1 MEFNKA
7 AGVAK
12 NTLYLYVRMF
22 VTMCVSIYTS
32 RIILQSLGV
41 EDYGLYN
48 VVGGVVGLM
57 NFFINALSFSYQ
69 RFFCIELTKNSNK
82 EFKQIFGTALTVSVL
97 WSVIIILILET
108 GGYWLINHKIIIP
121 TEKMWQANAI
131 FQFSIL
137 SFILGLFQ
145 SVYSALIIS
154 NERMSFFALLSI
166 LEAVIKLSIA
176 FLIGVFIS
184 ERLFFYGVLML
195 GAHLLVFFGYMG
207 YCLKNFSES
216 KVFFCYK
223 KEYIKQIFGFCSW
236 TLIGTFSNVL
246 QTQGGSILL
255 NVFFGPIVNAARAI
269 SFQIYTAVITLTRGF
284 QTAFSPT
291 MLKTYEQ
298 GDHESSFRQIITT
311 SKISIYLTFLLSVPF
326 FVSTDLILN
335 LWLGAENVPKY
346 TAQFIRMIIV
356 IGLLET
362 VSTPV
367 VNVIY
372 ASGKIKSFQIVIGCF
387 TLLVLPISYIFFKIG
402 MGPEGLYYVTMSFAL
417 ISILIRV
424 LFLKSCMFFKLYEY
438 IKNIFGQAVLF
449 SLLLFVINFV
459 FPIEWESNIVLNI
472 LTICVVEILFFS
484 LIYFLFLNKQERN
497 LIKKLIKR

>member
-1 MEFNKA
+1 MESNRA
-7 AGVAK
+7 AGIAK

-32 RIILQSLGV
+32 RIILQGLGV

-69 RFFCIELTKNSNK
+69 RFFCIELTKNENNK
-82 EFKQIFGTALTVSVL
+82 FKQIFGTALTVSML

-108 GGYWLINHKIIIP
+108 GGYWLINHKIVIP
-121 TEKMWQANAI
+121 AEKMWQANAI

-166 LEAVIKLSIA
+166 LEAGVKLAVA
-176 FLIGVFIS
+176 FLIGVFAS
-184 ERLFFYGVLML
+184 KKLFFYGALML
-195 GAHLLVFFGYMG
+195 AAHLLVLLSYMI
-207 YCLKNFSES
+207 YSLKNFNECR
-216 KVFFCYK
+216 VFFCYRR
-223 KEYIKQIFGFCSW
+223 EYIKQLFGFCSW

-298 GDHESSFRQIITT
+298 GDHESSFQQIITT

-335 LWLGAENVPKY
+335 LWLGTENVPKY

-356 IGLLET
+356 IGLLEA

-372 ASGKIKSFQIVIGCF
+372 ASGKIKSFQIAIGCF
-387 TLLVLPISYIFFKIG
+387 TLLVLPISYILLKIG
-402 MGPEGLYYVTMSFAL
+402 MGPESLYYVTMIFAL
-417 ISILIRV
+417 ISILIRIF
-424 LFLKSCMFFKLYEY
+424 FLKGCMDFGLCKY

-449 SLLLFVINFV
+449 SFLLFAINFIS
-459 FPIEWESNIVLNI
+459 PIEWKNNIALNI
-472 LTICVVEILFFS
+472 LIISLVEILS
-484 LIYFLFLNKQERN
+484 LGFIYILLLNKQERN
-497 LIKKLIKR
+497 LIKRLIKR

>member
-1 MEFNKA
+1 MESNKA
-7 AGVAK
+7 TGIAK
-12 NTLYLYVRMF
+12 NTLYLYVRLF
-22 VTMCVSIYTS
+22 VTMFVSIYTS
-32 RIILQSLGV
+32 RIILQGLGV

-69 RFFCIELTKNSNK
+69 RFFCIELTKNENNR
-82 EFKQIFGTALTVSVL
+82 FKQIFGTALTVSML

-108 GGYWLINHKIIIP
+108 GGYWLINYKIVVP
-121 TEKMWQANAI
+121 AEKMWQANAI

-137 SFILGLFQ
+137 SFIFGLFQ

-154 NERMSFFALLSI
+154 HEQMSFFALLSI
-166 LEAVIKLSIA
+166 LEAVVKLAIA
-176 FLIGVFIS
+176 FLIGVFAS
-184 ERLFFYGVLML
+184 ERLFFYGALIL
-195 GAHLLVFFGYMG
+195 GAHLLVFLSYMI
-207 YCLKNFSES
+207 YSLKNFSECR
-216 KVFFCYK
+216 VFFCYRR
-223 KEYIKQIFGFCSW
+223 EYIKQIFGFCSW

-255 NVFFGPIVNAARAI
+255 NVYFGPIVNAARAI

-326 FVSTDLILN
+326 FVSTDVILN
-335 LWLGAENVPKY
+335 LWLGTENVPEY

-372 ASGKIKSFQIVIGCF
+372 ASGKIKYFQISIGCF
-387 TLLVLPISYIFFKIG
+387 TLLVLPISYIFLKIG
-402 MGPEGLYYVTMSFAL
+402 MGPESLYYVTMIFAL

-424 LFLKSCMFFKLYEY
+424 YFLKGCMVFKLYKY

-449 SLLLFVINFV
+449 SFLLLAINFV
-459 FPIEWESNIVLNI
+459 FPVEWKNDIVLNI
-472 LTICVVEILFFS
+472 LTTCIIEILS
-484 LIYFLFLNKQERN
+484 LGLIYILLLNKQER
-497 LIKKLIKR
+497 ILIKRLIKR

>member
-1 MEFNKA
+1 MESNKA
-7 AGVAK
+7 VGIAK

-32 RIILQSLGV
+32 RIILQGLGV

-69 RFFCIELTKNSNK
+69 RFFCIELTKNENNK
-82 EFKQIFGTALTVSVL
+82 FKQIFGTALTVSML

-108 GGYWLINHKIIIP
+108 GGYWLINHKIVVP
-121 TEKMWQANAI
+121 AEKMWQANAI

-166 LEAVIKLSIA
+166 LEAGVKLAVA
-176 FLIGVFIS
+176 FLIGVFAS
-184 ERLFFYGVLML
+184 KKLFFYGALML
-195 GAHLLVFFGYMG
+195 AAHLLVLLSYMI
-207 YCLKNFSES
+207 YSLKNFNECR
-216 KVFFCYK
+216 VFFCYRR
-223 KEYIKQIFGFCSW
+223 EYIKQLFGFCSW

-298 GDHESSFRQIITT
+298 GDHESSFQQIITT

-335 LWLGAENVPKY
+335 LWLGTENVPKY

-356 IGLLET
+356 IGLLEA

-372 ASGKIKSFQIVIGCF
+372 ASGKIKSFQIAIGCF
-387 TLLVLPISYIFFKIG
+387 TLLVLPISYILLKIG
-402 MGPEGLYYVTMSFAL
+402 MGPESLYYVTMIFAL
-417 ISILIRV
+417 ISILIRIF
-424 LFLKSCMFFKLYEY
+424 FLKGCMVFGLCKY

-449 SLLLFVINFV
+449 SFLLFAINFI
-459 FPIEWESNIVLNI
+459 FPIEWKNNIVLNI
-472 LTICVVEILFFS
+472 LIISLVEIFS
-484 LIYFLFLNKQERN
+484 LGFIYILLLNKQERN
-497 LIKKLIKR
+497 LIKRLIKR

>member
-1 MEFNKA
+1 MESNEA
-7 AGVAK
+7 TGIAK

-22 VTMCVSIYTS
+22 VTMGVSIYTS
-32 RIILQSLGV
+32 RIILQGLGI

-48 VVGGVVGLM
+48 VVAGVVGLM

-69 RFFCIELTKNSNK
+69 RFFCIELTKNDNNR
-82 EFKQIFGTALTVSVL
+82 FKQIFGTSLTVSML
-97 WSVIIILILET
+97 WSVIIILLLET
-108 GGYWLINHKIIIP
+108 GGYWLLNHKIVLP
-121 TEKMWQANAI
+121 AEKMWQANAI

-166 LEAVIKLSIA
+166 LEAIVKLAVA
-176 FLIGVFIS
+176 FLIGLLAS
-184 ERLFFYGVLML
+184 ERLFFYGAFIL
-195 GAHLLVFFGYMG
+195 GAHLLVFFSYMV
-207 YCLKNFSES
+207 YSLKNFSES
-216 KVFFCYK
+216 RVFFSCR
-223 KEYIKQIFGFCSW
+223 KEYIEQIFSFCSW
-236 TLIGTFSNVL
+236 SLIGTFSNVL

-269 SFQIYTAVITLTRGF
+269 SFQIYTAVIMLTRGF

-298 GDHESSFRQIITT
+298 GDHESSFRQILTT

-335 LWLGAENVPKY
+335 LWLGAENVPEY
-346 TAQFIRMIIV
+346 TAQFIRMIII
-356 IGLLET
+356 IGLLEA

-372 ASGKIKSFQIVIGCF
+372 ASGKIKYFQITMGCF
-387 TLLVLPISYIFFKIG
+387 TLLVLPISYIFLKIG
-402 MGPEGLYYVTMSFAL
+402 LGPESLYYVTMIFAL

-424 LFLKSCMFFKLYEY
+424 CFLKGCMFFKLYKY

-449 SLLLFVINFV
+449 SFLLFAINLV
-459 FPIEWESNIVLNI
+459 FPIEWKNNIVLNI
-472 LTICVVEILFFS
+472 LITCVVEILS
-484 LIYFLFLNKQERN
+484 LGLIYILLLNKQERF
-497 LIKKLIKR
+497 LIKRLIKR

>member
-1 MEFNKA
+1 MESNRA
-7 AGVAK
+7 AGIAK

-32 RIILQSLGV
+32 RIILQGLGV

-48 VVGGVVGLM
+48 VVGLM

-69 RFFCIELTKNSNK
+69 RFFCIELTKNENNK
-82 EFKQIFGTALTVSVL
+82 FKQIFGTALTVSML

-108 GGYWLINHKIIIP
+108 GGYWLINHKIVIP
-121 TEKMWQANAI
+121 AEKMWQANAI

-166 LEAVIKLSIA
+166 LEAGVKLAVA
-176 FLIGVFIS
+176 FLIGVFAS
-184 ERLFFYGVLML
+184 KKLFFYGALML
-195 GAHLLVFFGYMG
+195 AAHLLVLLSYMI
-207 YCLKNFSES
+207 YSLKNFNECR
-216 KVFFCYK
+216 VFFCYRR
-223 KEYIKQIFGFCSW
+223 EYIKQLFGFCSW

-298 GDHESSFRQIITT
+298 GDHESSFQQIITT

-335 LWLGAENVPKY
+335 LWLGTENVPKY

-356 IGLLET
+356 IGLLEA

-372 ASGKIKSFQIVIGCF
+372 ASGKIKSFQIAIGCF
-387 TLLVLPISYIFFKIG
+387 TLLVLPISYILLKIG
-402 MGPEGLYYVTMSFAL
+402 MGPESLYYVTMIFAL
-417 ISILIRV
+417 ISILIRIF
-424 LFLKSCMFFKLYEY
+424 FLKGCMDFGLCKY

-449 SLLLFVINFV
+449 SFLLFAINFIS
-459 FPIEWESNIVLNI
+459 PIEWKNNIALNI
-472 LTICVVEILFFS
+472 LIISLVEILS
-484 LIYFLFLNKQERN
+484 LGFIYILLLNKQERN
-497 LIKKLIKR
+497 LIKRLIKR